1 MKKEKRIKK
10 DEKVLQAFIK
20 IYCEQ
25 KHQKTGGV
33 PKSNALCPA
42 CYDLL
47 SYALKRN
54 ELCPLDP
61 KPRCKKCHVHCY
73 KPEMR
78 ERIKEVMKFSG
89 QYYLRRGRVDWV
101 YKYFF

>member
-10 DEKVLQAFIK
+10 DSEVLQAFIK
-20 IYCEQ
+20 NYCRQ
-25 KHQKTGGV
+25 KHLKKGAKPGA
-33 PKSNALCPA
+33 SGLCPA
-42 CYDLL
+42 CHDLL
-47 SYALKRN
+47 AYALKRT
-54 ELCPLDP
+54 EKCGLDP
-61 KPRCKKCHVHCY
+61 KPRCKKCPVHCY

-89 QYYLRRGRVDWV
+89 IYYLKRGRLDWV